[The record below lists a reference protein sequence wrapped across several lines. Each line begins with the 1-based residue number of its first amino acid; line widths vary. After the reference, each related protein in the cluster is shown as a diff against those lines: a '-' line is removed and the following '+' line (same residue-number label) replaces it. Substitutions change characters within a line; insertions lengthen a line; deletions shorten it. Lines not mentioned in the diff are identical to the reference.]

1 MGQKTNPI
9 GNRLGIIRGWDSN
22 WYGGR
27 NYGDKIAEDDKI
39 RKYIRARLSKA
50 SVSNVI
56 IERTLKIITIT
67 ITTARPGIII
77 GKAGQEVDKLKEE
90 LMTHELIKVKI
101 GKGKL
106 KRKEAVVLL
115 SEKTGAQV
123 VQLLGKTI
131 LLYLERKSSPSIKL
145 PK

>member
-1 MGQKTNPI
+1 MTLSGKH
-9 GNRLGIIRGWDSN
+9 NRYLRALGHH
-22 WYGGR
+22 
-27 NYGDKIAEDDKI
+27 
-39 RKYIRARLSKA
+39 LTP
-50 SVSNVI
+50 VV
-56 IERTLKIITIT
+56 
-67 ITTARPGIII
+67 II
-77 GKAGQEVDKLKEE
+77 GKEGLTEEVLDKLKEE